1 MKKCCCKE
9 LSQISQGTKWVKKR
23 QKVAKITKIAQVDQS
38 KNVTVRTYHK
48 LSRDK
53 NGPKNGQ
60 KVLKNAKKSQ
70 NTFHLIS
77 TVSKH
82 WVKLNHEQWKVD
94 VAKSA
99 TRFGKNLPKSA
110 TRFGKTSQKS
120 ATRLVQKVPK
130 LLMWTNQKMLL

>member
-1 MKKCCCKE
+1 M
-9 LSQISQGTKWVKKR
+9 LPDLA
-23 QKVAKITKIAQVDQS
+23 KVAKKRYQIWQKFTKKCYQIGAKSHQVAQVDQS

-77 TVSKH
+77 TVSK
-82 WVKLNHEQWKVD
+82 
-94 VAKSA
+94 
-99 TRFGKNLPKSA
+99 
-110 TRFGKTSQKS
+110 
-120 ATRLVQKVPK
+120 
-130 LLMWTNQKMLL
+130 LLTEVEP